1 MVKIN
6 NYTLEQIKKN
16 LTTFNKKLINKN
28 LNTNFW
34 VIADRA
40 DFKPLKKITI
50 IKKKEIKTNIH
61 SIKEI
66 KDNILDEKG

>member
-16 LTTFNKKLINKN
+16 LMNFNKKLISKN

-34 VIADRA
+34 VIADRS
-40 DFKPLKKITI
+40 DFKPLKKNITL
-50 IKKKEIKTNIH
+50 KKKTYKSKYTFN
-61 SIKEI
+61 
-66 KDNILDEKG
+66 